1 MKHSIIGK
9 IDKVAFPVFV
19 VLLVIVSS
27 IASSILWTHVI
38 LFIVQKSQ
46 TNQIY
51 VGDPYQ
57 DNYTVVEI
65 SEDRKITMVV
75 NNTNHVLYDVMRSG
89 WSTYLMVHLDQNGLP
104 TKRTEP
110 VVSERPDIELFDS
123 DFNLAH
129 ELIQSIP
136 MFIIHI
142 FYFIAIVPE
151 ILKSIVKDINAIRR
165 L

>member
-19 VLLVIVSS
+19 VLFEIVLN

-38 LFIVQKSQ
+38 LFIVQKS
-46 TNQIY
+46 QIY

-110 VVSERPDIELFDS
+110 VVSERP
-123 DFNLAH
+123 H

-142 FYFIAIVPE
+142 FCSIAIVPE
-151 ILKSIVKDINAIRR
+151 ILKSIVKDINALRR

>member
-1 MKHSIIGK
+1 
-9 IDKVAFPVFV
+9 
-19 VLLVIVSS
+19 
-27 IASSILWTHVI
+27 
-38 LFIVQKSQ
+38 
-46 TNQIY
+46 
-51 VGDPYQ
+51 
-57 DNYTVVEI
+57 
-65 SEDRKITMVV
+65 
-75 NNTNHVLYDVMRSG
+75 
-89 WSTYLMVHLDQNGLP
+89 MVHLDQNGLP

-142 FYFIAIVPE
+142 FCSIAIVPE
-151 ILKSIVKDINAIRR
+151 ILKSIVKDINALRR